1 MNRKHFVY
9 LLVIYATLMVIVHL
23 LRGARFPIDNIIGMD
38 KFLHFTE
45 YVIFAFLFINAI
57 KAPNLAKIFL
67 IVIIGT
73 TFGALIEFLQ
83 CYVAG
88 RYASVYDAIANTVGL
103 ITGSFLSYKYLIIS
117 DDKKSVH

>member
-9 LLVIYATLMVIVHL
+9 LLVIYATLMIIVHL

-67 IVIIGT
+67 IM
-73 TFGALIEFLQ
+73 
-83 CYVAG
+83 
-88 RYASVYDAIANTVGL
+88 
-103 ITGSFLSYKYLIIS
+103 ITARHLCMERLLY
-117 DDKKSVH
+117 